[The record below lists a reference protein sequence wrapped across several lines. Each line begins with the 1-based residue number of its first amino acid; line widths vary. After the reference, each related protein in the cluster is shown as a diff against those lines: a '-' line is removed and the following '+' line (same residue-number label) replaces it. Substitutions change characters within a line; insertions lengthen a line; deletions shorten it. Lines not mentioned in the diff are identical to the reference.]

1 MGNGGKNPKILL
13 DQIAEFMARE
23 AEEMS
28 DQELFDEASEIKGEA
43 FARVDDLRRLLEE
56 RRSVARR
63 ARLEQ
68 ARAKYEAAVT
78 LRKTRRVRSR
88 PPIAQIKADIAQLF
102 SNGGGLSLGVAYR
115 NAEYQSDEDVL
126 SLWDQLCELGA
137 IDDGE
142 GKPEP

>member
-1 MGNGGKNPKILL
+1 MGSGSKNPKILL

-28 DQELFDEASEIKGEA
+28 DQELLDEASEIKGEA
-43 FARVDDLRRLLEE
+43 YARLDDLRRLLEE
-56 RRSVARR
+56 RRSVTRR
-63 ARLEQ
+63 TRLGQ
-68 ARAKYEAAVT
+68 ARAKYEAAVK
-78 LRKTRRVRSR
+78 LRQTRRVGPR
-88 PPIAQIKADIAQLF
+88 PPIAQIKAQIAQLF
-102 SNGGGLSLGVAYR
+102 SSGGGLSLGVAYR

-137 IDDGE
+137 IDEE